1 MRGLINYLGE
11 VREEMTKVVWPK
23 RDDVVRLTFVVIIIS
38 LIVGVY
44 VGALDFALTKA
55 LEFVVSR

>member
-1 MRGLINYLGE
+1 
-11 VREEMTKVVWPK
+11 MTKVVWPK